1 MSVSSLPFL
10 HGALAAVLPKLAAW
24 RRDFHAH
31 PEAGWTEFRTAALI
45 IRRLRE
51 LGYTIR
57 MGEAAC
63 ASDRRMGVP
72 SSAVLAAARERALEH
87 GADAEL
93 VAGMGDGYTGFWA
106 DLDCGPGPVTAFR
119 FDMDCNEVAE
129 CAEESHRP
137 VREGFA
143 SRWPGLMH
151 ACGHD
156 GHAAVGLGLAE
167 VLVSI
172 RRHLRGRIRLI
183 FQPAEEGAR
192 GALPMSEAGAVDGVD
207 VLFGFHI
214 GFKAEGPGTLICG
227 TQGFLA
233 TTKRDVLFSGVP
245 AHAGAAPEEGKDA
258 LLAACSAVVNL
269 HAISRNGKGGTRIAV
284 GRLEGGEARNVIPAS
299 ARLFM
304 ETRGETTELDAYM
317 VAESERILRASAELW
332 GLSLIHI

>member
-72 SSAVLAAARERALEH
+72 SSAALAAARERALEH

-93 VAGMGDGYTGFWA
+93 VVGMGDGYTGFWA

-304 ETRGETTELDAYM
+304 ETRG
-317 VAESERILRASAELW
+317 
-332 GLSLIHI
+332 

>member
-51 LGYTIR
+51 LGYAIR

-192 GALPMSEAGAVDGVD
+192 
-207 VLFGFHI
+207 
-214 GFKAEGPGTLICG
+214 
-227 TQGFLA
+227 
-233 TTKRDVLFSGVP
+233 R
-245 AHAGAAPEEGKDA
+245 
-258 LLAACSAVVNL
+258 
-269 HAISRNGKGGTRIAV
+269 RKGRMPCWRPV
-284 GRLEGGEARNVIPAS
+284 RR
-299 ARLFM
+299 
-304 ETRGETTELDAYM
+304 
-317 VAESERILRASAELW
+317 W
-332 GLSLIHI
+332 

>member
-1 MSVSSLPFL
+1 MRLTSMSVSSLPFL

-24 RRDFHAH
+24 RRDFHAY
-31 PEAGWTEFRTAALI
+31 PEAGWTEFRTAALS

-93 VAGMGDGYTGFWA
+93 VAGMGDGCTGFWA

-172 RRHLRGRIRLI
+172 R
-183 FQPAEEGAR
+183 
-192 GALPMSEAGAVDGVD
+192 
-207 VLFGFHI
+207 
-214 GFKAEGPGTLICG
+214 
-227 TQGFLA
+227 
-233 TTKRDVLFSGVP
+233 
-245 AHAGAAPEEGKDA
+245 
-258 LLAACSAVVNL
+258 
-269 HAISRNGKGGTRIAV
+269 GGGYA
-284 GRLEGGEARNVIPAS
+284 
-299 ARLFM
+299 
-304 ETRGETTELDAYM
+304 
-317 VAESERILRASAELW
+317 
-332 GLSLIHI
+332 

>member
-1 MSVSSLPFL
+1 MPLCSQS
-10 HGALAAVLPKLAAW
+10 W
-24 RRDFHAH
+24 RRGGAISIH
-31 PEAGWTEFRTAALI
+31 GSRLVEFRTAALI

-51 LGYTIR
+51 LGYAIR

-106 DLDCGPGPVTAFR
+106 DLDCGSGPVTAFR

-214 GFKAEGPGTLICG
+214 GFKAEGPGSLI
-227 TQGFLA
+227 LA
-233 TTKRDVLFSGVP
+233 RKDSWPPPSAMSFSPGARP
-245 AHAGAAPEEGKDA
+245 CRGRAGEEGCPA
-258 LLAACSAVVNL
+258 GGLFGGGEPARHFRAARRHPYRRGQA
-269 HAISRNGKGGTRIAV
+269 
-284 GRLEGGEARNVIPAS
+284 GRGEARNVIP
-299 ARLFM
+299 LP
-304 ETRGETTELDAYM
+304 RGCSWKHGEKPRNWTPT
-317 VAESERILRASAELW
+317 
-332 GLSLIHI
+332 